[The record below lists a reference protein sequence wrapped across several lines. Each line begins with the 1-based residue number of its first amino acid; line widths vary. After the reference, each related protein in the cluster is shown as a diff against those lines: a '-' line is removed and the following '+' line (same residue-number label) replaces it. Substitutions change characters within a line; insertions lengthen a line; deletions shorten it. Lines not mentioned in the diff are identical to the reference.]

1 MSITEDLND
10 CTDTGAINMAL
21 INMHS
26 QDGKCKI
33 MNKVNETMNTFPNK
47 AFVKHNKN
55 VLPPK
60 TLSKILNSVHNEYV
74 ATPNK

>member
-1 MSITEDLND
+1 MSIIEDLND

-60 TLSKILNSVHNEYV
+60 TLSKILNSVYNEYV